1 MYFRDCDKRK
11 FYYES
16 VEVKVIESGYYTF
29 RGRGSIDAYGSIYKN
44 KFNPLNPLENFLD
57 KDDDSGSD
65 IQFKLDIHLDIGM
78 SYVLIVTTSGSK
90 ETGEFS
96 VFAFGKNKVTL
107 KSLSKYIYTF
117 VLYTE

>member
-1 MYFRDCDKRK
+1 MYFRDCDKRN

-16 VEVKVIESGYYTF
+16 IEVKVFESGYYTF
-29 RGRGSIDAYGSIYKN
+29 RGRGSIDAYGSIHKN
-44 KFNPLNPLENFLD
+44 KFNPLDPSENLLIQ
-57 KDDDSGSD
+57 DDDSGSD

-96 VFAFGKNKVTL
+96 VVALGKNKVTL
-107 KSLSKYIYTF
+107 KSLSKY
-117 VLYTE
+117 LYTYIYIIY